1 MKPPPFRYHAPR
13 DLDELLQ
20 TIADVG
26 DGGKILAG
34 GQSLV
39 PMLNLR
45 LARFDDLVD
54 LGRVGELRGVHR
66 HAERLTVGAGTRDA
80 ALERDADVAGAVPLL
95 ALVTP
100 HIGHFQIRNRGT
112 IGGSIAHAD
121 PSAEYP
127 AVARVLDATM
137 TVASASGQRT
147 IAAADFFTG
156 FWSTT
161 VEADEVLV
169 SIDFPVWSGRTGF
182 GVAEFARRHGDFAIA
197 GALAALEL
205 DADSTI
211 VRCALGLF
219 GVSDVPVRLDA
230 VEQTLIGTSAAGI
243 DAAAL
248 GDAALASVAD
258 ITDDAQVPA
267 PYRARVAAAMV
278 ADAWT
283 MAHRNAE
290 ENR

>member
-13 DLDELLQ
+13 RLDELLQ
-20 TIADVG
+20 TIAAVG

-54 LGRVGELRGVHR
+54 LGRVDELCGVQR
-66 HAERLTVGAGTRDA
+66 HPDRLTVGAGTRDA
-80 ALERDADVAGAVPLL
+80 AIETDPRVADAVPLL
-95 ALVTP
+95 TLVTP
-100 HIGHFQIRNRGT
+100 YIGHFQIRNRGT
-112 IGGSIAHAD
+112 VGGSIAHAD

-137 TVASASGQRT
+137 TVASASGRRT

-156 FWSTT
+156 FWSTSM
-161 VEADEVLV
+161 EADEVLV
-169 SIDFPVWSGRTGF
+169 SVDFPVWSGRSGF

-197 GALAALEL
+197 GAVAAVEL
-205 DADSTI
+205 DADAAI

-219 GVSDVPVRLDA
+219 GVSDIPVRLDA
-230 VEQTLIGTSAAGI
+230 VERTLIGRSAASV
-243 DAAAL
+243 DATAL
-248 GDAALASVAD
+248 GDDALASVED
-258 ITDDAQVPA
+258 VTDDSQVPA
-267 PYRARVAAAMV
+267 SYRARVAAAMM

-283 MAHRNAE
+283 MALRNAE
-290 ENR
+290 EER